1 MQGEF
6 TLQNFSSNWILH
18 ILSLDNSLDLLHNP
32 SCHGNRLFAGFR
44 SHFQGTRCQSPH
56 HARVTHLSSNTGCSQ
71 QPAIE
76 NQLATNKCIERNNL
90 TGWVFIFCPP
100 FKMIHWVMWPLK
112 LIQLYLISPI
122 EVWRRTLDLF
132 FSLGVFLL
140 QKWRDCLE
148 SMLPGWQIDILACSF
163 SWDPLSIE
171 KASPL
176 KLSVRLLSFQ
186 CIMCFPLLCGTL
198 IQFRS
203 SSAPWQAAAKTKTM

>member
-1 MQGEF
+1 MATICLQDSGLIF
-6 TLQNFSSNWILH
+6 RTLDAKVH
-18 ILSLDNSLDLLHNP
+18 IMLVWLIY
-32 SCHGNRLFAGFR
+32 RLTWA
-44 SHFQGTRCQSPH
+44 
-56 HARVTHLSSNTGCSQ
+56 A
-71 QPAIE
+71 AIE
-76 NQLATNKCIERNNL
+76 FQIRQTTNKFIERNNL
-90 TGWVFIFCPP
+90 TGCAFIFWPP

-148 SMLPGWQIDILACSF
+148 HMLPGWQIEILACSF

-186 CIMCFPLLCGTL
+186 YIMCFPVQFNFHINL
-198 IQFRS
+198 ILICCMTS
-203 SSAPWQAAAKTKTM
+203 SSQNKYKV